1 MKVELI
7 DLRDRYQEEKK
18 AILKIVEKVLS
29 KGNLILTKEVQNFE
43 NAICKFT
50 GAKYC
55 LGLNSGTDAL
65 MMSLWSSGI
74 KRGDEVITSPISF
87 VATANSIIHVG
98 AKPVFVDVGDDL
110 NINPDLIES
119 AITKNTKAIMPVHWT
134 GRVCKMEKIIKIAKK
149 YNLKIIEDAAQA
161 TGAYYKGKHAGTFGK
176 ISAFSTHPLKNLNAL
191 GDGGFI
197 ITNEKK
203 LYDKI
208 KLYRSHGLEGR
219 DDAKVIGVNSR
230 LDSLNAEVLSF
241 RLKKLKKIIYRRKK
255 NIEYYKKYIKTD
267 KVIILNDDKSEKN
280 AYVMFVTLAEKRD
293 QLQKYLKK
301 FNIQSLLYYPTPLH
315 LHNSMKYLGYKWG
328 DLLKAEKI
336 TSKVISFPHHQHLTE
351 KQIKF
356 VCEKINKFY
365 L

>member
-7 DLRDRYQEEKK
+7 DLRDRFKEERK
-18 AILKIVEKVLS
+18 AIIKIVEKVLS

-43 NAICKFT
+43 KSICKFT
-50 GAKYC
+50 GAKFC

-74 KRGDEVITSPISF
+74 KKGDEVITSPISF

-98 AKPVFVDVGDDL
+98 AKPVFVDVRDDL
-110 NINPDLIES
+110 NINPDLIEA

-134 GRVCKMEKIIKIAKK
+134 GRVCEMDKITKIAKK
-149 YNLKIIEDAAQA
+149 YKLKIIEDAAQA
-161 TGAYYKGKHAGTFGK
+161 TGAYYKGRHAGTFGK

-219 DDAKVIGVNSR
+219 DDAKIIGVNSR

-241 RLKKLKKIIYRRKK
+241 RLKKLKSIINRRKK
-255 NIEYYKKYIKTD
+255 NINYYKKYIKTD
-267 KVIILNDDKSEKN
+267 KVKILSDGKNEKN
-280 AYVMFVTLAEKRD
+280 AYVMFVVLAENRNK
-293 QLQKYLKK
+293 LQEYLKK

-315 LHNSMKYLGYKWG
+315 LHNSMKYLGYKKG
-328 DLLKAEKI
+328 NLINAERI

-356 VCEKINKFY
+356 VSEKINKFY

>member
-7 DLRDRYQEEKK
+7 DLRDRFKEERK
-18 AILKIVEKVLS
+18 AIIKIVEKVLS

-43 NAICKFT
+43 KSICKFT
-50 GAKYC
+50 GAKFC

-110 NINPDLIES
+110 NINPDLIEA

-134 GRVCKMEKIIKIAKK
+134 GRVCEMDKIIKIAKK
-149 YNLKIIEDAAQA
+149 YKLKIIEDAAQA
-161 TGAYYKGKHAGTFGK
+161 TGAYYKGRHAGTFGK

-219 DDAKVIGVNSR
+219 DDAKIIGVNSR

-241 RLKKLKKIIYRRKK
+241 RLKKLKSIINRRKK
-255 NIEYYKKYIKTD
+255 NINYYKKYIKTD
-267 KVIILNDDKSEKN
+267 KVKILSDGKNEKN
-280 AYVMFVTLAEKRD
+280 AYVMFVVLAENRNK
-293 QLQKYLKK
+293 LQEYLKK

-315 LHNSMKYLGYKWG
+315 LHNSMKYLGYKKG
-328 DLLKAEKI
+328 NLINAERI

-356 VCEKINKFY
+356 VSEKINKFY